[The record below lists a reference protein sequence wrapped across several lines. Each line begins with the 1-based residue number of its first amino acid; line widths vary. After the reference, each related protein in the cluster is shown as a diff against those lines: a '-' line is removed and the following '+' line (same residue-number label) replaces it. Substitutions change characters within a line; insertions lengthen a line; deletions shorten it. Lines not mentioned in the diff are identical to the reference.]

1 MLGVML
7 NTLESQTL
15 AEEMALSAKYDE
27 LSSAPR
33 AHMIEGENR
42 VQQAILWPHTCAV
55 ALLFLPKEMN
65 LKKKKNLAQ
74 ILSILKR

>member
-1 MLGVML
+1 MTLPQNIIIKWIWVFSFQHITATLPLMLGVML
-7 NTLESQTL
+7 NTLETQTL

-42 VQQAILWPHTCAV
+42 VRQAVL
-55 ALLFLPKEMN
+55 
-65 LKKKKNLAQ
+65 
-74 ILSILKR
+74 